1 MTPLHRHDEDD
12 PSPGNGKPLKVYR
25 EILKEVCQYYAVPV
39 LDLYAVSGIQP
50 RVPILR
56 EKYMPDGLHPSD
68 AGNRRIASRLIGF
81 LKAL

>member
-1 MTPLHRHDEDD
+1 MTPLHRHDEDT
-12 PSPGNGKPLKVYR
+12 PSPGNGKPLKTYR
-25 EILKEVCQYYAVPV
+25 GIIKEVCEYYAIPV
-39 LDLYAVSGIQP
+39 LDLYAMSGIQP

-68 AGNRRIASRLIGF
+68 EGNRLIASRLIGF